1 MQAGRFLRFDEEGCL
16 LDIFRKAGAAV
27 LLVMMAMTANP
38 SSAYEVNPMVMELRP
53 SGQGSST
60 SGVITNSHDVPIA
73 IEIQVFARTQKPD
86 GSDSLVLDTENVIVT
101 PPQTVIQPGESQTFR
116 VSWVGD
122 QAPDRDVAYRLV
134 TNQLPIRFK
143 QEKRENFVAEVMMRY
158 RYEIALYIQPQGTM
172 PKAQLKSARVFE
184 DGTNGRM
191 LELAISSDGTRRAIL
206 EKPELQLAS
215 GGSSFTVTTEQLA
228 PLVGLNIL
236 PGSTRVVRMPA
247 PEGLPLGDLTGDLRT
262 SYLVIS

>member
-1 MQAGRFLRFDEEGCL
+1 MN
-16 LDIFRKAGAAV
+16 IFRKAGAIAALMACLV
-27 LLVMMAMTANP
+27 LGAP

-53 SGQGSST
+53 TGQGSSA

-73 IEIQVFARTQKPD
+73 IEIQVFARTQNPD
-86 GSDSLVLDTENVIVT
+86 GSDRLVAENEDVIVT

-122 QAPDRDVAYRLV
+122 QAPTKEIAYRLV

-143 QEKRENFVAEVMMRY
+143 EEKRDNYVAEVTMRY
-158 RYEIALYIQPQGTM
+158 RYEIALYIQPQGTS
-172 PKAQLKSARVFE
+172 PKATLRSARVFE
-184 DGTNGRM
+184 DGGNGRM

-206 EKPELQLAS
+206 EKPQLQLAG
-215 GGSSFTVTTEQLA
+215 GGSSFTLESEQLA

-247 PEGLPLGDLTGDLRT
+247 PAGMPLGDLTGDLRT

>member
-1 MQAGRFLRFDEEGCL
+1 M
-16 LDIFRKAGAAV
+16 DIFRKAGAV
-27 LLVMMAMTANP
+27 LLLMAYALVPSTA
-38 SSAYEVNPMVMELRP
+38 SAYEVNPMVMELRP

-86 GSDSLVLDTENVIVT
+86 GSDDLVPDTENVIVT

-116 VSWVGD
+116 VSWVGE
-122 QAPDRDVAYRLV
+122 QAPGREIAYRLV

-143 QEKRENFVAEVMMRY
+143 QEKRDNFVAEVTMRY
-158 RYEIALYIQPQGTM
+158 RYEIALYIQPSGTT
-172 PKAQLKSARVFE
+172 PRARLESARVFE
-184 DGTNGRM
+184 DEANGRL
-191 LELAISSDGTRRAIL
+191 LELTISSDGTRRAIL
-206 EKPELQLAS
+206 EKPELQLVS
-215 GGSSFTVTTEQLA
+215 GGSSFTIGTEQLA

-247 PEGLPLGDLTGDLRT
+247 PEGLPMGDLTGDLRT

>member
-1 MQAGRFLRFDEEGCL
+1 MN
-16 LDIFRKAGAAV
+16 IFRKAGAIAALMACLV
-27 LLVMMAMTANP
+27 LGAP

-53 SGQGSST
+53 TGQGSSA

-73 IEIQVFARTQKPD
+73 IEIQVFARTQNPD
-86 GSDSLVLDTENVIVT
+86 GSDRLVAENEDVIVT

-122 QAPDRDVAYRLV
+122 QAP
-134 TNQLPIRFK
+134 TKEIGFK
-143 QEKRENFVAEVMMRY
+143 EEKRDNYVAEVTMRY
-158 RYEIALYIQPQGTM
+158 RYEIALYIQPQGTS
-172 PKAQLKSARVFE
+172 PKATLRSARVFE
-184 DGTNGRM
+184 DGGNGRM

-206 EKPELQLAS
+206 EKPQLQLAG
-215 GGSSFTVTTEQLA
+215 GGSSFTLESEQLA

-236 PGSTRVVRMPA
+236 PGSTRVVRMLAPA
-247 PEGLPLGDLTGDLRT
+247 GMPLGDLTGDLRT